1 MSQADRILPPRTQF
15 TTPDGL
21 QVEVARRGSVPL
33 VSIRLVVQSGAAA
46 DPPDLLGVA
55 DFTVRLMRRGTARL
69 DADALNEA
77 VEFVGGSLA
86 VFAAEDFLA
95 LAVTTPAE
103 HLSGMLDVLAQMVR
117 EPTFP
122 QHEFDTERDRTLAQF
137 ANDLDDPGLLADRA
151 LQRGLWG
158 SHPYGHDVAGNRAS
172 VERLVRD
179 DVVAF
184 HRTWFGPQ
192 VACLVLVGAV
202 DAASAR
208 PQVERAFA
216 GWKGGQKAPAIPPTV
231 GQAPSEGKVLVVDR
245 PDQTQAQVR
254 LGGLA
259 YRRGDPVTFSAQ
271 VMNAALGGG
280 FTSRL
285 VREVRIKRGL
295 SYGVGSSFETLRS
308 AGSFSVSSFTKVKTT
323 RALLDVTLGEV
334 ERMRQ
339 RGPSPAEVSKA
350 QEYLAGLF
358 PLRVE
363 TNEAVASAIADL
375 WVYSLGAD
383 WVDSYRSR
391 IRAVTRA
398 EAAQAAESF
407 CFPQPA
413 AVVLVG
419 PGEALQRAAVGLG
432 QVTVVPASELL

>member
-1 MSQADRILPPRTQF
+1 VKHAERILPPRAHF
-15 TTPDGL
+15 TTEGGL
-21 QVEVARRGSVPL
+21 TVEVARRGRVPL
-33 VSIRLVVQSGAAA
+33 VSIRLVVQSGAAT
-46 DPPDLLGVA
+46 DPPDRVGLA

-77 VEFVGGSLA
+77 VEFVGGTLA
-86 VFAAEDFLA
+86 VFAAEDFVA

-103 HLSGMLDVLAQMVR
+103 HLAGLLDVLAQMVS

-151 LQRGLWG
+151 LQRALWG
-158 SHPYGHDVAGNRAS
+158 THPYGHDVAGNRAS
-172 VERLVRD
+172 LQRLVRG

-184 HRTWFGPQ
+184 HRDHLGP
-192 VACLVLVGAV
+192 VVSRLVLVGATDV
-202 DAASAR
+202 ASAR
-208 PQVERAFA
+208 PLVERAFA
-216 GWKGGQKAPAIPPTV
+216 GWKGGPTQPAVPPSLT
-231 GQAPSEGKVLVVDR
+231 QAASEGTVLVVDR

-259 YRRGDPVTFSAQ
+259 YRRGEAVAFPAQ

-285 VREVRIKRGL
+285 VREVRVRRGL
-295 SYGVGSSFETLRS
+295 SYGVGSSFESMRS
-308 AGSFSVSSFTKVKTT
+308 GGSFSVSTFTKVKTT
-323 RALLDVTLGEV
+323 RTLLEVTLREV
-334 ERMRQ
+334 ARMRE
-339 RGPSPAEVSKA
+339 RGPTAAEVQKA

-363 TNEAVASAIADL
+363 TNEAVASALADL
-375 WVYSLGAD
+375 WVYSLGSD
-383 WVDSYRSR
+383 WVDRYRER
-391 IRAVTRA
+391 VRGVTRA
-398 EAAQAAESF
+398 EAAQAAARF
-407 CFPQPA
+407 CFPRPA

-419 PGEALQRAAVGLG
+419 PGEALARAAEGLG
-432 QVTVVPASELL
+432 AVTVVPATELL